1 MKPKSCQNAF
11 GGVSGGSQTLLAL
24 SWITFQ
30 LLSNYFPAPGGLPG
44 SPDVFGGLPEPP
56 QIANQATPDGPKL
69 RDIAPVN
76 TKTPQKATAPKK
88 NLSNTEN
95 PSKNLKKVREKY

>member
-1 MKPKSCQNAF
+1 MLL
-11 GGVSGGSQTLLAL
+11 GGSLGDLRL
-24 SWITFQ
+24 SWRSLELLSNYFPITFQ

-88 NLSNTEN
+88 KSF
-95 PSKNLKKVREKY
+95 